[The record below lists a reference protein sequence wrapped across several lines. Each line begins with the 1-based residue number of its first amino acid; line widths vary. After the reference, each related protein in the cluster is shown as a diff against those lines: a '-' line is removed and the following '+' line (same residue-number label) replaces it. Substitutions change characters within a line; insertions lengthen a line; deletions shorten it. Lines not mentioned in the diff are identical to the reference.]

1 MGYLN
6 NSEITID
13 AILTRKGREKLA
25 SGRALNI
32 TKFALADD
40 EIDYGLYE
48 PAHPLGSAYYDAA
61 IRATPITEAVSDE
74 TQALRWKLLTM
85 TNRPS
90 TIPVVSIGYSAIIVD
105 IETPADVPI
114 TPTTTPSNFNR
125 NLGYTA
131 VLADS
136 RIGTVVASTPAM
148 SSSTAPTFFGDNVWA
163 VSSVAVGTSFTFT
176 VNRDLKNWSNIY
188 GEISTTLTI
197 YGNETGGSVTIPV
210 FIRGFG
216 KDPDSAA

>member
-25 SGRALNI
+25 SGRALAI

-48 PAHPLGSAYYDAA
+48 PAHPLGSAYYDSA
-61 IRATPITEAVSDE
+61 IRATPITEAISDE

-85 TNRPS
+85 TNRP
-90 TIPVVSIGYSAIIVD
+90 TKIPVVNIGYNAIIVNID
-105 IETPADVPI
+105 APADVTI
-114 TPTTTPSNFNR
+114 TPTTTPDNFNR
-125 NLGYTA
+125 TLGYTA

-136 RIGTVVASTPAM
+136 RIGTIVATAGTSTA
-148 SSSTAPTFFGDNVWA
+148 TAPTFFGDNVWA
-163 VSSVAVGTSFTFT
+163 VSSVAVGTAFQFK
-176 VNRDLKNWSNIY
+176 VNPSLTNWSQIS
-188 GEISTTLTI
+188 GSISTTLTI
-197 YGNETGGSVTIPV
+197 YGNETGGSITIPV
-210 FIRGFG
+210 FIEGFG
-216 KDPDSAA
+216 NDPDGGA